1 MTEGFARHGAVRI
14 AYDVEGPPGG
24 EPLLL
29 IMGLGLQLLF
39 WPDSL
44 RALLTG
50 AGFRVAR
57 YDNRDV
63 GLSTHLVGLGSPTLL
78 SLARRRPPGYDL
90 ADMAGDALAVL
101 DALGWRSAHVA
112 GVSLGGMI
120 AQTMAGLRPG
130 RVRSL
135 TSISATP
142 SPRIGRPG
150 PRAVA
155 ALLRRPAPGRE
166 AAAQQVV
173 DIFRVIGS
181 PGHPHDEEWLRE
193 VARRCHDR
201 AHDPAGIRRQLAAI
215 LSAEDRRPKLRTLRL
230 PALVIHGEADPLV
243 RLPGGLATARALRG
257 AKLVVYSGMGHDL
270 PAALQPDIAAEITA
284 VADRGA
290 NDAECPS
297 GIRA

>member
-1 MTEGFARHGAVRI
+1 MTEGFACHDGVRI
-14 AYDVEGPPGG
+14 AYDLEGPSGG

-29 IMGLGLQLLF
+29 IMGLGLQMLF
-39 WPDSL
+39 WPDAL
-44 RALLTG
+44 RTLLTG

-57 YDNRDV
+57 FDNRDV
-63 GLSTHLVGLGSPTLL
+63 GLSTHLGELGAPTLL
-78 SLARRRPPGYDL
+78 SLARHRAPGYGL

-101 DALGWRSAHVA
+101 DALKWPSAHVV

-120 AQTMAGLRPG
+120 AQTVAGVRPG

-155 ALLRRPAPGRE
+155 ALMRRPAPDRE
-166 AAAQQVV
+166 AAAQQIV

-181 PGHPHDEEWLRE
+181 PGHPHDEDWLRE

-215 LSAEDRRPKLRTLRL
+215 VSAPDRRPMLRTLRL
-230 PALVIHGEADPLV
+230 PALVIHGDADPLV

-257 AKLVVYSGMGHDL
+257 AKLVVFSGMGHDL

-284 VADRGA
+284 VAGSAKR
-290 NDAECPS
+290 
-297 GIRA
+297 RTR

>member
-1 MTEGFARHGAVRI
+1 MTEGFAWHDGVRI

-24 EPLLL
+24 APMLL
-29 IMGLGLQLLF
+29 IMGLGLQMLF

-44 RALLTG
+44 RALLTE

-57 YDNRDV
+57 FDNRDV
-63 GLSTHLVGLGSPTLL
+63 GLSTHLGELGAPSLL
-78 SLARRRPPGYDL
+78 SLARRRPPGYGL

-101 DALGWRSAHVA
+101 DALSWRSAHVV

-135 TSISATP
+135 TSVSATP

-155 ALLRRPAPGRE
+155 ALLRRPAATRE
-166 AAAQQVV
+166 AAARQIV

-181 PGHPHDEEWLRE
+181 PGYPHDEDWLRE

-201 AHDPAGIRRQLAAI
+201 AHDPAGVRRQLAAI
-215 LSAEDRRPKLRTLRL
+215 GSAGDRRPMLRTLRL
-230 PALVIHGEADPLV
+230 PGLVIHGDADPLV
-243 RLPGGLATARALRG
+243 RLPGGLATARAVPG

-270 PAALQPDIAAEITA
+270 PAALQPDIVAEITA
-284 VADRGA
+284 VAGRGA
-290 NDAECPS
+290 DEAECPP